1 MRLFL
6 SPTSPFARKVK
17 AALIEKN
24 LLEKTEEVRVDP
36 WASPAELLA
45 VNPMS
50 QVPTLEL
57 DDGQVLTNSDT
68 IIQWLERAYPK
79 PSLLPEDAGECARVL
94 AIAALAHGVLESVV
108 SVVLESRKSAEQQ
121 SAKMIAR
128 RQEGIERVLDALE
141 QRFDCS
147 RERFLL
153 DGLNVACALEY
164 VDLRLPDCDWRA
176 HCPRLAGWLGW
187 AATRPSLK
195 QSAPPP
201 Q

>member
-17 AALIEKN
+17 VALIEKG
-24 LLEKTEEVRVDP
+24 LFDATEEVRVDP

-68 IIQWLERAYPK
+68 IIQWLERTHPES
-79 PSLLPEDAGECARVL
+79 PLLPEDVGECARVL
-94 AIAALAHGVLESVV
+94 AVAALAHGAIESVV
-108 SVVLESRKSAEQQ
+108 SVVIEGRKPAAQQ
-121 SAKMIAR
+121 STKMIER
-128 RQEGIERVLDALE
+128 RREGIERVLDALE
-141 QRFDCS
+141 QRFECS

-164 VDLRLPDCDWRA
+164 VDLRLPDLDWRA
-176 HCPRLAGWLGW
+176 HCARLADWLGW
-187 AATRPSLK
+187 AAVRPSLA
-195 QSAPPP
+195 QSAPPA